1 MMGNNST
8 VSEWKEKFRLP
19 QPTPR
24 PSGDI
29 KFLVVGATKNSMY
42 FRLPAVGRLF
52 PPTPL
57 MKIITY
63 LPWTLLTIK
72 FYLSFY

>member
-1 MMGNNST
+1 MYEANKG
-8 VSEWKEKFRLP
+8 
-19 QPTPR
+19 
-24 PSGDI
+24 
-29 KFLVVGATKNSMY
+29 VVVVVAMY

-63 LPWTLLTIK
+63 LPWTLLTIN